1 MHGKAVCSV
10 LCYLQVFLV
19 LLELLLFFSRQS
31 MAPVSFAFN
40 LLDASLKLYSLKKPD
55 LQSTNK
61 LNAQRSM
68 KERQH
73 TPAEKM
79 NFYLVIANSIL
90 ALCCS
95 FVMLCKAGLQLRQ
108 LVL

>member
-1 MHGKAVCSV
+1 MCSI
-10 LCYLQVFLV
+10 LYYLQILFV
-19 LLELLLFFSRQS
+19 LLELLLLFSRQS

-40 LLDASLKLYSLKKPD
+40 LLDASLKLYSLKKTD

-73 TPAEKM
+73 TPAEKT
-79 NFYLVIANSIL
+79 NPYLVIANSIL

-108 LVL
+108 LAL

>member
-1 MHGKAVCSV
+1 MHGKAVCSI
-10 LCYLQVFLV
+10 LCYLQVFFV
-19 LLELLLFFSRQS
+19 LLELLLFFRRQS

-79 NFYLVIANSIL
+79 NSYLVIANSIL

-95 FVMLCKAGLQLRQ
+95 FVMLCKADLQLRQ
-108 LVL
+108 LAL